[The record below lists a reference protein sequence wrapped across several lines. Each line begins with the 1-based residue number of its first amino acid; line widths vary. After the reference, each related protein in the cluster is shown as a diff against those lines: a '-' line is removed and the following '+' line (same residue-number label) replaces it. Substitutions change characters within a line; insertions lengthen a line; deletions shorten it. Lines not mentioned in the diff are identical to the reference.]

1 MAVDGTSAA
10 SSATSAAAAANAA
23 ASSSANTTASKA
35 SEKASLDYDSFLKLL
50 IAQMKN
56 QDPTDP
62 MKASEQIAQLA
73 TFSQVEQTIQTN
85 SNLETLI
92 SGNALTNASNYIGKT
107 ITSADEKTSGVI
119 ASVRVYSDT
128 MVATTTE
135 GKEIPITVGVRVGT
149 PVKPPT
155 TTETTDS

>member
-1 MAVDGTSAA
+1 MAVDGTSATT
-10 SSATSAAAAANAA
+10 SATSTAATTKTTTSTSSSSSQAAA
-23 ASSSANTTASKA
+23 
-35 SEKASLDYDSFLKLL
+35 KASLDYDSFLTLL

-56 QDPTDP
+56 QDPTEP
-62 MKASEQIAQLA
+62 MDATEQIAQLA
-73 TFSQVEQTIQTN
+73 TFSQVEQSIQTN

-92 SGNALTNASNYIGKT
+92 TGNALTNASSYIGKT

-135 GKEIPITVGVRVGT
+135 GKDIPITVGVRVGT
-149 PVKPPT
+149 KPT
-155 TTETTDS
+155 TGS

>member
-1 MAVDGTSAA
+1 MAVDGVAA
-10 SSATSAAAAANAA
+10 ATAATTTSSATS
-23 ASSSANTTASKA
+23 STASKA
-35 SEKASLDYDSFLKLL
+35 AEKASIDYDSFLKLL

-56 QDPTDP
+56 QDPTNP
-62 MKASEQIAQLA
+62 MDATEQISQLA

-92 SGNALTNASNYIGKT
+92 TGNALSNASSYIGKT
-107 ITSADEKTSGVI
+107 ITSADEKTTGVI

-128 MVATTTE
+128 MVATTAE

-149 PVKPPT
+149 KPT
-155 TTETTDS
+155 TSGT

>member
-1 MAVDGTSAA
+1 MAVDAVTGTTNTTSTTSTSSTSSSAA
-10 SSATSAAAAANAA
+10 SQASA
-23 ASSSANTTASKA
+23 
-35 SEKASLDYDSFLKLL
+35 KASLDYDSFLQLL

-62 MKASEQIAQLA
+62 MDASEQIAQLA
-73 TFSQVEQTIQTN
+73 TFSQVEQSIQMN

-92 SGNALTNASNYIGKT
+92 TGNALTNASSYIGKT
-107 ITSADEKTSGVI
+107 ITSADEKTSGVV

-135 GKEIPITVGVRVGT
+135 GKEIPIVVGVRVGT
-149 PVKPPT
+149 APA
-155 TTETTDS
+155 TETTDS

>member
-1 MAVDGTSAA
+1 MAVDGVAA
-10 SSATSAAAAANAA
+10 AAAATTTSSATS
-23 ASSSANTTASKA
+23 STASKA
-35 SEKASLDYDSFLKLL
+35 AEKASIDYDSFLKLL

-62 MKASEQIAQLA
+62 MDASEQIAQLA
-73 TFSQVEQTIQTN
+73 TFSQVEQSIQMN

-92 SGNALTNASNYIGKT
+92 TGNALTNASSYIGKT
-107 ITSADEKTSGVI
+107 ITSADEKSSGIV

-135 GKEIPITVGVRVGT
+135 GKEIPIVVGVRVGT
-149 PVKPPT
+149 KPA
-155 TTETTDS
+155 TETSGS

>member
-1 MAVDGTSAA
+1 MAVSGVSGTSSTTNTTTTTDKSA
-10 SSATSAAAAANAA
+10 SSAA
-23 ASSSANTTASKA
+23 AS
-35 SEKASLDYDSFLKLL
+35 ASLDYDSFLKLL
-50 IAQMKN
+50 IAQMQN

-62 MKASEQIAQLA
+62 MDASEQIAQLA

-92 SGNALTNASNYIGKT
+92 TGNALTNASNYIGKT

-135 GKEIPITVGVRVGT
+135 GDEIPIVVGVRVGT
-149 PVKPPT
+149 PST
-155 TTETTDS
+155 SDTDTGTDSST

>member
-1 MAVDGTSAA
+1 MAVDAVTSTTTTTTTQSTSNSAA
-10 SSATSAAAAANAA
+10 SQASA
-23 ASSSANTTASKA
+23 
-35 SEKASLDYDSFLKLL
+35 KASLDYDSFLQLL

-62 MKASEQIAQLA
+62 MDASEQIAQLA
-73 TFSQVEQTIQTN
+73 TFSQVEQSIQMN

-92 SGNALTNASNYIGKT
+92 TGNALTNASSYIGKT
-107 ITSADEKTSGVI
+107 ITSADEKTTGVI

-128 MVATTTE
+128 MVATTAE

-149 PVKPPT
+149 KPT
-155 TTETTDS
+155 TSGT